1 MAKRRKRPRSAAPR
15 SGQGGQGANLQDVNA
30 VMSTIA
36 GDLAMA
42 GARRGESR
50 RTAWKSR
57 DEQQRRRRAPT
68 PAEGAASPA
77 SPARRACVGSLLPTK
92 MRSPTGWEAVLR
104 GHPDPAAARRERIP
118 WLSSVA
124 DKVRAEKQAAEQQQQ
139 AQQQERHADV
149 RRRLR
154 GVALS
159 SGVVAADAKARRS
172 AEEMAREEEER
183 RQRELARYRKRGR
196 HRS

>member
-15 SGQGGQGANLQDVNA
+15 SGQGGQGVNLQDVNA

-50 RTAWKSR
+50 RSAWKSR

-77 SPARRACVGSLLPTK
+77 SPARRACVGSLLPAK
-92 MRSPTGWEAVLR
+92 MRSPTGWEAELS

-124 DKVRAEKQAAEQQQQ
+124 DEVRAEKQAAEQREQ

-172 AEEMAREEEER
+172 AEETAREEEER